1 MRNIALIALLAWSAH
16 SMANTTT
23 SSAQTPVANQ
33 TQPSQAQP
41 NQAQPNQAQ
50 QVQAKPDSA
59 NLATQAQTTQQTNP
73 ATQADTGEMVAVP
86 APTGH
91 AGSNPDHKG
100 TPSIEEIAAPN
111 NSELSKA
118 NAELLVKNAELERRV
133 DELTTQVNVLTHE
146 RSGQLFL
153 YGVMTVIVTIVLC
166 ILAGAII
173 TMRGQRS
180 RW

>member
-23 SSAQTPVANQ
+23 SSVQTPVANQ

-41 NQAQPNQAQ
+41 NEAM
-50 QVQAKPDSA
+50 PDSA
-59 NLATQAQTTQQTNP
+59 NSGIAQAQTTQQTNP
-73 ATQADTGEMVAVP
+73 NAQADTGEMVAAP

-91 AGSNPDHKG
+91 ASSNPDHKG

>member
-23 SSAQTPVANQ
+23 SPAQTPVANQ
-33 TQPSQAQP
+33 TQPS
-41 NQAQPNQAQ
+41 QAQPNQAQ

-73 ATQADTGEMVAVP
+73 NAQANTGEVVAAP
-86 APTGH
+86 PTGH
-91 AGSNPDHKG
+91 AHSNPDHKG

-153 YGVMTVIVTIVLC
+153 YGVMTVIITIVLC

>member
-23 SSAQTPVANQ
+23 SPAQTPVANQ

-41 NQAQPNQAQ
+41 NEAM
-50 QVQAKPDSA
+50 PDSA
-59 NLATQAQTTQQTNP
+59 NSGTAQAQTTQQTNP
-73 ATQADTGEMVAVP
+73 NAQANTGEMVTVP

-91 AGSNPDHKG
+91 ASSNPDHKG

>member
-23 SSAQTPVANQ
+23 SPAQTPVANQ

-41 NQAQPNQAQ
+41 NE
-50 QVQAKPDSA
+50 AKPDSA
-59 NLATQAQTTQQTNP
+59 NSGTAQAQTTQQTNP
-73 ATQADTGEMVAVP
+73 NAQADTGEMVAVP

-91 AGSNPDHKG
+91 ASSNPDHKG